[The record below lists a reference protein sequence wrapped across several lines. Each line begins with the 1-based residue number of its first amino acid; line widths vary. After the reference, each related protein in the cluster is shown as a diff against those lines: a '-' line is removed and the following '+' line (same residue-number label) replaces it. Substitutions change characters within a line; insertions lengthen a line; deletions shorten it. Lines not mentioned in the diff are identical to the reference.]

1 MSATAT
7 PYRHGYDIA
16 QPSPTTSSLFNFKK
30 WAEDGA
36 HDNRRGHC
44 SLDEEDA
51 FTYTKRW
58 NACPF
63 DADAYSDEPGRF
75 TEWVYQ
81 PDEMG
86 RHHHQHPYY
95 DVPESMVASSSS
107 TSVWC
112 HSGVASTASTSVDS
126 LGLHHVTLGSPSAES
141 SPPPPPLSAASAVS
155 VISAPP
161 GPDSPAGTGGPVY
174 DKTSTC
180 VCFLVSFFF
189 RVDVTFACA
198 RVCVYVQISPQLQ
211 IPYGHS
217 MSYPSWILC
226 RFRLRLGRWLI
237 GRRHWRLGVQWTKK
251 RILSGCW
258 VRRGQGMLNWTSLS
272 NGTSAGGRCQTCG
285 CKCDA
290 IVCRRIW

>member
-16 QPSPTTSSLFNFKK
+16 QPSPTPGPSSLFNFKK

-36 HDNRRGHC
+36 HD
-44 SLDEEDA
+44 DA

-63 DADAYSDEPGRF
+63 DADAYGDEPGRF

-81 PDEMG
+81 PDEVG
-86 RHHHQHPYY
+86 RHQHPYY

-112 HSGVASTASTSVDS
+112 HSGVASAASTSVDS

-141 SPPPPPLSAASAVS
+141 SPPPPLSAASAVS

-161 GPDSPAGTGGPVY
+161 GPDSPTGTGGPVY

-180 VCFLVSFFF
+180 VYFLRSF
-189 RVDVTFACA
+189 V
-198 RVCVYVQISPQLQ
+198 
-211 IPYGHS
+211 
-217 MSYPSWILC
+217 
-226 RFRLRLGRWLI
+226 
-237 GRRHWRLGVQWTKK
+237 
-251 RILSGCW
+251 
-258 VRRGQGMLNWTSLS
+258 
-272 NGTSAGGRCQTCG
+272 
-285 CKCDA
+285 
-290 IVCRRIW
+290 

>member
-1 MSATAT
+1 MDTMLIDSTASSSTRTVRQNTSMSATAT

-174 DKTSTC
+174 DKTNFATASDSIWTQHELSELDIMPIPPSSGT
-180 VCFLVSFFF
+180 LV
-189 RVDVTFACA
+189 
-198 RVCVYVQISPQLQ
+198 
-211 IPYGHS
+211 
-217 MSYPSWILC
+217 
-226 RFRLRLGRWLI
+226 
-237 GRRHWRLGVQWTKK
+237 
-251 RILSGCW
+251 
-258 VRRGQGMLNWTSLS
+258 NWTSPLAS
-272 NGTSAGGRCQTCG
+272 WCAMDEEEDIERLLGQKRPR
-285 CKCDA
+285 DA
-290 IVCRRIW
+290 ELDEFVERYKRRRTLPDLWVQV